1 MAPNINNP
9 FGIPRDVFENI
20 LRVASAESGNRVTGA
35 NPGTVASMLNRYYS
49 PSYGSNV
56 NKWLIPGQY
65 AVMEKPNFS
74 RTDPSRAVSYYSSPA
89 GQQELLKT
97 GQALRGATDFRS
109 TSYLKDTGNLF
120 KYQDNL
126 IPAMVGGVRK
136 YLTPKELQSTGAKPD
151 YSENTFFNETKR
163 PAPAKWWEKYRDQS
177 VVPGVAPPVQSAL
190 ETAPPDVKTKVLA
203 GNLFGGITLENL
215 MKQSIQEELLTG
227 LIQPEEE
234 DKTNLFAQLLN
245 QTRPYYS

>member
-1 MAPNINNP
+1 MAPNITSQ
-9 FGIPRDVFENI
+9 FGIPRDVFKNM
-20 LRVASAESGNRVTGA
+20 LRVATLEARDPGKGA
-35 NPGTVASMLNRYYS
+35 SPGTVASMINRYHS

-56 NKWLIPGQY
+56 NNWLIPGQY

-126 IPAMVGGVRK
+126 IPAMVGGTRK

-163 PAPAKWWEKYRDQS
+163 PAPSKWWEKYSDQS
-177 VVPGVAPPVQSAL
+177 AAPNVAPPIQTAIGTTPSDVQS
-190 ETAPPDVKTKVLA
+190 KVLA
-203 GNLFGGITLENL
+203 GNLFGANALGETLTDELKDNL
-215 MKQSIQEELLTG
+215 L
-227 LIQPEEE
+227 
-234 DKTNLFAQLLN
+234 AQLFETQSDPTARLLPFLLGQN
-245 QTRPYYS
+245 QAI

>member
-1 MAPNINNP
+1 MAPNITNQ
-9 FGIPRDVFENI
+9 FGIPRDVFRNM
-20 LRVASAESGNRVTGA
+20 LRVATLEARDPKTGA
-35 NPGTVASMLNRYYS
+35 SPGTVASMINRYHS

-65 AVMEKPNFS
+65 AVMEKPDFS

-89 GQQELLKT
+89 GQQELLKA

-126 IPAMVGGVRK
+126 IPAMVGGTRK

-163 PAPAKWWEKYRDQS
+163 PAPSKWWEKYSDQS
-177 VVPGVAPPVQSAL
+177 AAPNVAPPIQTAIGTTPSDVQS
-190 ETAPPDVKTKVLA
+190 KVLA
-203 GNLFGGITLENL
+203 GNFFGKETLENM
-215 MKQSIQEELLTG
+215 MKQELLTS
-227 LIQPEEE
+227 LIQPEE
-234 DKTNLFAQLLN
+234 DITNLFTQLLN
-245 QTRPYYS
+245 QTRPY

>member
-1 MAPNINNP
+1 MAPNITSQ
-9 FGIPRDVFENI
+9 FGIPRDVFRNI
-20 LRVASAESGNRVTGA
+20 ARVATAEAGDPRTGA
-35 NPGTVASMLNRYYS
+35 KSGTLASLLNRYHS

-56 NKWLIPGQY
+56 NNWLIPGQY
-65 AVMEKPNFS
+65 AVMEKPDFS

-89 GQQELLKT
+89 GQQELLKA

-126 IPAMVGGVRK
+126 IPAMVGGMRK

-163 PAPAKWWEKYRDQS
+163 PAPSKWWEKYSDQS
-177 VVPGVAPPVQSAL
+177 AAPNVAPPIQTAIGTTPSDVQS
-190 ETAPPDVKTKVLA
+190 KVLA
-203 GNLFGGITLENL
+203 GNLFGGMTLENI
-215 MKQSIQEELLTG
+215 MRQGIQEELLTS
-227 LIQPEEE
+227 LFQPEE
-234 DKTNLFAQLLN
+234 DKTNLFTQLLN

>member
-1 MAPNINNP
+1 MAPKTTNQ
-9 FGIPRDVFENI
+9 FGIPGNVFRNMLQVATLEARDSAKG
-20 LRVASAESGNRVTGA
+20 AS
-35 NPGTVASMLNRYYS
+35 PGTVASMINRYHS

-56 NKWLIPGQY
+56 NNWLIPGQY
-65 AVMEKPNFS
+65 AVMEKPDFN
-74 RTDPSRAVSYYSSPA
+74 RTDPSRAVSYYNSPA

-109 TSYLKDTGNLF
+109 TSYLNKTGNLF

-126 IPAMVGGVRK
+126 IPAMVGGTRK

-151 YSENTFFNETKR
+151 YNENTFFNETKR
-163 PAPAKWWEKYRDQS
+163 PAPSKWWETYRDQS
-177 VVPGVAPPVQSAL
+177 AAPTSAPPIQTAIGVNPADVQS
-190 ETAPPDVKTKVLA
+190 KVLA
-203 GNLFGGITLENL
+203 GNLFGGMTMENL
-215 MKQSIQEELLTG
+215 MKQGIQEELLTN
-227 LIQPEEE
+227 LIQPEE

>member
-1 MAPNINNP
+1 M
-9 FGIPRDVFENI
+9 
-20 LRVASAESGNRVTGA
+20 LRVATLEARDPKTGA
-35 NPGTVASMLNRYYS
+35 SPGTVASMINRYHS

-65 AVMEKPNFS
+65 AVMEKPDFS

-89 GQQELLKT
+89 GQQELLKA

-126 IPAMVGGVRK
+126 IPAMVGGTRK

-163 PAPAKWWEKYRDQS
+163 PAPSKWWEKYSDQS
-177 VVPGVAPPVQSAL
+177 AAPNVAPP
-190 ETAPPDVKTKVLA
+190 
-203 GNLFGGITLENL
+203 GNLFGKETLENM
-215 MKQSIQEELLTG
+215 MKQELLTS
-227 LIQPEEE
+227 LIQPEE
-234 DKTNLFAQLLN
+234 DITNLFTQLLN
-245 QTRPYYS
+245 QTRPY

>member
-1 MAPNINNP
+1 MAPKTTNQ
-9 FGIPRDVFENI
+9 FGIPGNVFRNI
-20 LRVASAESGNRVTGA
+20 VRVASAEAGDPNTGA
-35 NPGTVASMLNRYYS
+35 KSGTLASLLNRYYS
-49 PSYGSNV
+49 SSYGSNV
-56 NKWLIPGQY
+56 NNWLIPGQY
-65 AVMEKPNFS
+65 AVMEKPGFN

-89 GQQELLKT
+89 GQQELLKA

-126 IPAMVGGVRK
+126 IPAMVGGTRK
-136 YLTPKELQSTGAKPD
+136 YLTPKELQSIGAKPD

-163 PAPAKWWEKYRDQS
+163 PAPSKWWEKYSNQS
-177 VVPGVAPPVQSAL
+177 AAPNVVPPIQTAIGTTPSDVQS
-190 ETAPPDVKTKVLA
+190 KVLA
-203 GNLFGGITLENL
+203 GNLFGGMTMENL
-215 MKQSIQEELLTG
+215 MKQGIQEELLTN
-227 LIQPEEE
+227 LIQPEE

>member
-1 MAPNINNP
+1 MAPNTTNQ
-9 FGIPRDVFENI
+9 FGIPRDVFRNM
-20 LRVASAESGNRVTGA
+20 LRVATLEARDPKTGA
-35 NPGTVASMLNRYYS
+35 SPGTVASMINRYHS

-65 AVMEKPNFS
+65 AVMEKPDFS
-74 RTDPSRAVSYYSSPA
+74 RTDPSRAVSYYNSPA

-163 PAPAKWWEKYRDQS
+163 PAPSKWWEKYSDQS
-177 VVPGVAPPVQSAL
+177 AAPNVANPASSSVPKKPQQLSQQI
-190 ETAPPDVKTKVLA
+190 EA
-203 GNLFGGITLENL
+203 GNLFGGITLDNI
-215 MKQSIQEELLTG
+215 MKQGIQEELLTN
-227 LIQPEEE
+227 LIQPEE

-245 QTRPYYS
+245 QTGPYYS